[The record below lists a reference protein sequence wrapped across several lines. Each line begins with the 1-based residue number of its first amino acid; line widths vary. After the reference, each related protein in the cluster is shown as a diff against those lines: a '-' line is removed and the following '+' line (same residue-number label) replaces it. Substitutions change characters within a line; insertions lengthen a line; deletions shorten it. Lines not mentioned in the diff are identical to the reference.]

1 MYESRCSLSTGLNT
15 GRSMNVVVVESPAKA
30 KTINKYLGS
39 DYTVLASYG
48 HVRDLPSKDGS
59 VQPDQDFAMTW
70 EVESKSKKHMDTIAK
85 ALKGAEN
92 LYLATDPDR
101 EGEAISWHIAEI
113 LKQRRGLENIKIS
126 RVVFHEITRNAILE
140 AMAHPRELDHAL
152 VEAYLARRTLD
163 YLFGFT
169 LSPVLWRKLPG
180 SRSAGRVQ
188 SVALR
193 LICEREA
200 EVECFRPQE
209 YWTVEGTF
217 RTPSG
222 AQFSARLAYLNG
234 EKLDKFSLAD
244 TDAAEKAEAAAK
256 AENYSVASVERKT
269 VKRNPYPPFTTSTLQ
284 QEASRK
290 LGLGTSRTM
299 NLAQR
304 LYEGVT
310 IDGETQ
316 GLITYMRTDSVTL
329 AGEAVAGCRQ
339 LIGEKLGG
347 EYLPDAPR
355 MYRTKAKNAQ
365 EAHEAIRPTDPTRTP
380 QNMAGHLDR
389 DQHRLYELIWKRT
402 IASQMATANIEKVG
416 VDLESS
422 DRKTRFRATGSLIL
436 FDGFLKLYQEGRDDT
451 PDENADGR
459 ILPAMEEGEIHDLVE
474 AAQEQHFTKPP
485 PRYSEASLVK
495 KLEELGIGRPSTY
508 ASIIDVLQARNYVHL
523 ERKRFIPED
532 RGRIVTAF
540 LENFFQ
546 RYVQYTFTADL
557 ENQLDD
563 ISGGLIDWKK
573 VLENFWST
581 FTQAVEDASGYT
593 VRQVIDALDEEL
605 GPHFF
610 PEKADGTDSRVCLS
624 CSDGHLG
631 LKLSKTGGFIGCSNY
646 PDCTYTRSLAVGN
659 GGEGGA
665 ESGPR
670 NLGADEQSG
679 QEISLRKGPY
689 GFYVQ
694 LGEGEKDKKP
704 KRKSLPRTL
713 SPDSVDLAAAQ
724 ALLALPRTVGAHP
737 ESGKT
742 ITADIGPYGPYLK
755 HDGAYTSLKGDDDD
769 VLTVGIN
776 RAVDL
781 ISRSRKGGGGSG
793 RELGAHPDDGK
804 PVFLKTGRYGP
815 YASHGRINASLPKD
829 TSSDAITLEEAVSLL
844 AANGKPAGSGRKK
857 KAVKSKKSTKAKSKS
872 STAG

>member
-15 GRSMNVVVVESPAKA
+15 DCSMNVVVVESPAKA

-70 EVESKSKKHMDTIAK
+70 EVESKSKKHLDTIAK

-222 AQFSARLAYLNG
+222 AQFSASLAYLNG

-244 TDAAEKAEAAAK
+244 TDTAEKAEAAAK

-310 IDGETQ
+310 IGGETQ

-339 LIGEKLGG
+339 LIGEKFGG

-380 QNMAGHLDR
+380 QNVAGHLDR

-422 DRKTRFRATGSLIL
+422 DRKTRFRATGSVIL

-451 PDENADGR
+451 PDENADER
-459 ILPAMEEGEIHDLVE
+459 ILPAMEEGEAHDLVE
-474 AAQEQHFTKPP
+474 AAREQHFTKPP

-624 CSDGHLG
+624 CTDGHLG

>member
-1 MYESRCSLSTGLNT
+1 
-15 GRSMNVVVVESPAKA
+15 
-30 KTINKYLGS
+30 
-39 DYTVLASYG
+39 
-48 HVRDLPSKDGS
+48 
-59 VQPDQDFAMTW
+59 
-70 EVESKSKKHMDTIAK
+70 
-85 ALKGAEN
+85 
-92 LYLATDPDR
+92 
-101 EGEAISWHIAEI
+101 
-113 LKQRRGLENIKIS
+113 
-126 RVVFHEITRNAILE
+126 
-140 AMAHPRELDHAL
+140 
-152 VEAYLARRTLD
+152 
-163 YLFGFT
+163 
-169 LSPVLWRKLPG
+169 
-180 SRSAGRVQ
+180 
-188 SVALR
+188 
-193 LICEREA
+193 
-200 EVECFRPQE
+200 
-209 YWTVEGTF
+209 
-217 RTPSG
+217 
-222 AQFSARLAYLNG
+222 
-234 EKLDKFSLAD
+234 
-244 TDAAEKAEAAAK
+244 
-256 AENYSVASVERKT
+256 
-269 VKRNPYPPFTTSTLQ
+269 
-284 QEASRK
+284 
-290 LGLGTSRTM
+290 
-299 NLAQR
+299 
-304 LYEGVT
+304 
-310 IDGETQ
+310 
-316 GLITYMRTDSVTL
+316 
-329 AGEAVAGCRQ
+329 
-339 LIGEKLGG
+339 
-347 EYLPDAPR
+347 
-355 MYRTKAKNAQ
+355 
-365 EAHEAIRPTDPTRTP
+365 
-380 QNMAGHLDR
+380 
-389 DQHRLYELIWKRT
+389 
-402 IASQMATANIEKVG
+402 VG

-422 DRKTRFRATGSLIL
+422 DRKTRFRATGSVIL

-451 PDENADGR
+451 PDENADER
-459 ILPAMEEGEIHDLVE
+459 ILPAMEEGEAHDLVE
-474 AAQEQHFTKPP
+474 VAREQHFTKPP

-624 CSDGHLG
+624 CTDGHLG

-781 ISRSRKGGGGSG
+781 ISRSRKGEGGSG

>member
-1 MYESRCSLSTGLNT
+1 
-15 GRSMNVVVVESPAKA
+15 MNVVVVESPAKA
-30 KTINKYLGS
+30 KTINKYLG
-39 DYTVLASYG
+39 DDFTVLASYG

-59 VQPDQDFAMTW
+59 VKPDQDFAMTW
-70 EVESKSKKHMDTIAK
+70 EVDGKAKKHLDTIAK

-101 EGEAISWHIAEI
+101 EGEAISWHIAEV
-113 LKQRRGLENIKIS
+113 LKQRRGLENVKVS

-193 LICEREA
+193 LISEREA
-200 EVECFRPQE
+200 EIECFKPQE
-209 YWTVEGTF
+209 YWTVEGAF

-222 AQFSARLAYLNG
+222 AQFSANLTHLDG
-234 EKLDKFSLAD
+234 EKLDKFSLSNAE
-244 TDAAEKAEAAAK
+244 TAEKAEATAK
-256 AENYSVASVERKT
+256 AETYSVASVERKT
-269 VKRNPYPPFTTSTLQ
+269 VKRNPYAPFTTSTLQ

-290 LGLGTSRTM
+290 LGFGASRTM
-299 NLAQR
+299 SLAQK

-310 IDGETQ
+310 IDGEAQ

-329 AGEAVAGCRQ
+329 AGEAVAGCRK
-339 LIGEKLGG
+339 LIGGRFGG
-347 EYLPDAPR
+347 EYLPDSPR
-355 MYRTKAKNAQ
+355 MYKTKAKNAQ

-380 QNMAGHLDR
+380 QDVAGHLDQ

-416 VDLESS
+416 VDLSS
-422 DRKTRFRATGSLIL
+422 GDQKTRFRATGSVIL

-451 PDENADGR
+451 PDEDADGR
-459 ILPAMEEGEIHDLVE
+459 ILPAMAEGEAHDLVE
-474 AAQEQHFTKPP
+474 AVWEQHFTKPP

-508 ASIIDVLQARNYVHL
+508 ASIIDVLQARNYVNL
-523 ERKRFIPED
+523 EKKRFVPED

-563 ISGGLIDWKK
+563 VSGGRADWKK
-573 VLENFWST
+573 VLENFWSA
-581 FTQAVEDASGYT
+581 FTKAVEDASGYT

-610 PEKADGTDSRVCLS
+610 PENTDGTDPRACPT
-624 CSDGHLG
+624 CADGRLG

-665 ESGPR
+665 ENGPR
-670 NLGADEQSG
+670 SLGADEQSG
-679 QEISLRKGPY
+679 QEISLCKGPY

-694 LGEGEKDKKP
+694 LGEGEKGKKP

-713 SPDSVDLAAAQ
+713 SPDTVDLAAAQ

-781 ISRSRKGGGGSG
+781 IANSRKGGNSTGK
-793 RELGAHPDDGK
+793 ELGAHPDDGK
-804 PVFLKTGRYGP
+804 KVVLKSGRYGP
-815 YASHGRINASLPKD
+815 YVSHGRINASLPKD
-829 TSSDAITLEEAVSLL
+829 SSSDTITLEEAVSLL
-844 AANGKPAGSGRKK
+844 AAKGKPAGSGRKK
-857 KAVKSKKSTKAKSKS
+857 KAAKPKKSAKAKSKS
-872 STAG
+872 SAAG